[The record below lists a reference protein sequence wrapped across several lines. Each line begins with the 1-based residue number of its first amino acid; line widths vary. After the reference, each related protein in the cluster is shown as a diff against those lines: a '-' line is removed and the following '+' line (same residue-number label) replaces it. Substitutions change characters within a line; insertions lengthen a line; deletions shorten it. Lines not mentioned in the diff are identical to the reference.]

1 MDWWQ
6 RLGERR
12 RAERQRERERER
24 ERDMTPAQMLW
35 TGCALIAVSA
45 AYWGVLAVS
54 APTGSVD
61 PASRIAFLFLILPVL
76 GLGLLIAGVISHL
89 RPRRRR

>member
-12 RAERQRERERER
+12 RAERQRERER

-61 PASRIAFLFLILPVL
+61 PASRIAFLFLILPLL

-89 RPRRRR
+89 RARRRR

>member
-24 ERDMTPAQMLW
+24 DMTLAQMLW

-89 RPRRRR
+89 RARRRR